1 MVYIYCYSS
10 KKNSNP
16 HVTMETSKK
25 DLKFPKKVS
34 EKAQADVCVLISEG
48 KEILAG
54 DSEFKVLTE

>member
-1 MVYIYCYSS
+1 
-10 KKNSNP
+10 
-16 HVTMETSKK
+16 METSKK